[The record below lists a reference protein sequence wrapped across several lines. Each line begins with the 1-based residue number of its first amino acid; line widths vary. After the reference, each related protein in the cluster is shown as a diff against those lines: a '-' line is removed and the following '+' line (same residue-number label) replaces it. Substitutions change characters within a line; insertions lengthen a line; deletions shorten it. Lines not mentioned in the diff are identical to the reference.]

1 MYMYMQLLSR
11 LLTIS
16 DIRVFNFKISNYGTE
31 FKFDKIKRTSFIATP

>member
-31 FKFDKIKRTSFIATP
+31 FKFDIKRTSFIATP

>member
-16 DIRVFNFKISNYGTE
+16 DNIRVFNFKISNYGTE
-31 FKFDKIKRTSFIATP
+31 FKFDIKRTSFIATP